1 MCSAV
6 LCHSVMPGFLR
17 PHALL
22 PIRLLCPWEFSRQ
35 EYWNGLPGPPPRD
48 LLNPRIESRSPTFQ
62 ADSLP
67 SKPPG
72 KPKNTGV
79 SSLFLLQGIFLT
91 QELQGCLAL
100 QVDSLPAE
108 LPGKPL
114 TVLVF
119 CWRTILYFACLWFL
133 SLPPLICV
141 TLGKL
146 LNFPSQLPHL

>member
-1 MCSAV
+1 MVS
-6 LCHSVMPGFLR
+6 HSVVSKSLQ
-17 PHALL
+17 PHELQ
-22 PIRLLCPWEFSRQ
+22 PVRLLCPWEFSRQ

-91 QELQGCLAL
+91 QESNQRPCIARSPAM
-100 QVDSLPAE
+100 QADSLPTE
-108 LPGKPL
+108 LSGKSKWKRPV
-114 TVLVF
+114 TKDH
-119 CWRTILYFACLWFL
+119 ILNDSMYVEGIGK
-133 SLPPLICV
+133 SV
-141 TLGKL
+141 SLGKFL
-146 LNFPSQLPHL
+146 ETENRWAAA